1 MLSVEAGKEK
11 MDSNLQP
18 DIKLNTGGLNNSLNS
33 KPILT
38 TDERMLTPEPPEEAG
53 ETSLRGPGLL
63 PLRYLVFQGF

>member
-38 TDERMLTPEPPEEAG
+38 TDERMLTPEHQKKQERLA
-53 ETSLRGPGLL
+53 
-63 PLRYLVFQGF
+63 